1 MKRHGYCSKKKGPAM
16 GMVLAAMVA
25 AAVPLSASGM
35 QIFVK
40 AVKTLTG
47 PPSNSA
53 QGNVE
58 AEKTQKVESDI
69 NGGSDSENIN
79 QIVEYAPRLDLSGT
93 AFGALR

>member
-1 MKRHGYCSKKKGPAM
+1 M

-35 QIFVK
+35 QIF
-40 AVKTLTG
+40 VKTLTG